1 MFIVVCYDIFDDDRR
16 LDVSR
21 ELENFGER
29 VQKSVFECHLNEN
42 ELEELRE
49 SLAGIVD
56 PAQDRVRF
64 YWLCRKDVQAVRVDG
79 KGEVSRDSDYRI
91 V

>member
-29 VQKSVFECHLNEN
+29 VQKSVFECHLNEG

-49 SLAGIVD
+49 RLAKIID
-56 PAQDRVRF
+56 SAQDRVRF
-64 YWLCRKDVQAVRVDG
+64 YWLCPKDVQAVRVDG